1 MDNSATSNPIPEKQE
16 AEKGSLNP
24 LIILLGILLLAG
36 AMTYFIE
43 SGQFERN
50 GRLVIPGS
58 YQVIEKDSTI
68 SDIFRIS
75 ERAENEAASVS
86 IIELLLTIPES

>member
-24 LIILLGILLLAG
+24 LISLLGIRLLAG

-50 GRLVIPGS
+50 GRIVTTGS
-58 YQVIEKDSTI
+58 YQVIENDSTN
-68 SDIFRIS
+68 SYIFRI
-75 ERAENEAASVS
+75 
-86 IIELLLTIPES
+86 T